1 MRRTSMTIPRAA
13 LVAAVMVLCLA
24 SGGALPAGAQPEDDG
39 PTLTLPGSGR
49 EVPLRVVEGD
59 VFVLSDLDWCENV
72 MALSAPAGPDGLPE
86 PADALLVQGCAGFMA
101 RLAENDVALLPLS
114 LAGQV
119 VALPDEVLRALG
131 GPPEPMPM
139 PSHPSPS
146 LAPITVGGFGE
157 AESDPF
163 ELDGRAYT
171 AQVAVSA
178 GCEFFAA
185 FLTRVDDGVA
195 VLDVGSEG
203 GVIGS
208 PAPGAYRWDVLAPGC
223 AWGIALEAG

>member
-1 MRRTSMTIPRAA
+1 MSRPPMTVLRGA
-13 LVAAVMVLCLA
+13 LVAGVVVLCLG
-24 SGGALPAGAQPEDDG
+24 SGGALPAGGQSEDDG
-39 PTLTLPGSGR
+39 LTLTLPGSGR

-59 VFVLSDLDWCENV
+59 VFVLSDHDWCENV
-72 MALSAPAGPDGLPE
+72 MALAAPTGADGFPQ
-86 PADALLVQGCAGFMA
+86 PADPLLVQGCADFMS

-119 VALPDEVLRALG
+119 VALPDEVRAALD

-139 PSHPSPS
+139 PTHPSPS
-146 LAPITVGGFGE
+146 VPPITSGGYGE
-157 AESDPF
+157 STSDAIA
-163 ELDGRAYT
+163 LDGRAYT

-195 VLDVGSEG
+195 ILDVGPEG
-203 GVIGS
+203 GFISS
-208 PAPGAYRWDVLAPGC
+208 PSPGAYRWEVVAPGC
-223 AWGIALEAG
+223 AWGIALEGR